1 METAVN
7 LHVRWTIRKDLPSVV
22 DIEELCFEFPWTE
35 TEIIDMLRKP
45 HVIGKVVEYQDGI
58 GGFMFYTLHRTRLH
72 VENIAVH
79 PDYRRCGIGTAMV
92 ETLKS
97 KLSPIKRT
105 SLALDV
111 RESNLDAQLFFRHN
125 GFKAVKV
132 IRDAYED
139 TDEDA
144 YRFAYQIGDDEWT

>member
-1 METAVN
+1 
-7 LHVRWTIRKDLPSVV
+7 
-22 DIEELCFEFPWTE
+22 
-35 TEIIDMLRKP
+35 
-45 HVIGKVVEYQDGI
+45 
-58 GGFMFYTLHRTRLH
+58 LH
-72 VENIAVH
+72 VENFAVH

-92 ETLKS
+92 EKLKS

-111 RESNLDAQLFFRHN
+111 RESNLDAQLFFRHH

-132 IRDAYED
+132 IREAYED

-144 YRFAYQIGDDEWT
+144 YRFAYKIGTSGLTNISSRVE